1 MIADFLSYCDESD
14 YLNFQDVD
22 GYFVVVIDEFFKEN
36 KIQKEVSKHLS
47 KKFEISDFKSEVLHM
62 ESQLHTS
69 DIMTDEIL
77 PF

>member
-1 MIADFLSYCDESD
+1 MSPIILTFKMLM
-14 YLNFQDVD
+14 
-22 GYFVVVIDEFFKEN
+22 VILLLLDEFFKEN